1 MDCVEPLFDV
11 FACACVLRSV
21 VAAVLNVQ
29 HVISTDLRNRSLVLL
44 FFALLGDLAVA
55 DSVFLEIDPIKR

>member
-1 MDCVEPLFDV
+1 M
-11 FACACVLRSV
+11 LRSV

-44 FFALLGDLAVA
+44 FFALLGDLAIA
-55 DSVFLEIDPIKR
+55 DSVFLKIDPIKR